1 MRVGMLGRFFP
12 GNWRLPSQ
20 EIRFA
25 AVNGFAAVQ
34 IRCDEPGGIDGVLRA
49 KPAEVGR
56 VFAEEGVEC
65 VVELLL
71 RLKAYPSVAE
81 ALRRDLEDL
90 AALGCRRVHVH
101 PVPGGADVDVAE
113 LERRLPELFAA
124 AIPVAREAGLVLGVE
139 HNAREH
145 RLLVDPEAVTR
156 LLEAVPELWFVWDLN
171 HADPEQ
177 SAVFAALHDRLSLVH
192 ASDTPLPATNHHLPI
207 GRGSVDFSVLRAV
220 SPDVPVILEIGGL
233 PVSGGP
239 GFDTDAELIASL
251 ARLQG

>member
-1 MRVGMLGRFFP
+1 M
-12 GNWRLPSQ
+12 
-20 EIRFA
+20 
-25 AVNGFAAVQ
+25 
-34 IRCDEPGGIDGVLRA
+34 
-49 KPAEVGR
+49 
-56 VFAEEGVEC
+56 
-65 VVELLL
+65 
-71 RLKAYPSVAE
+71 
-81 ALRRDLEDL
+81 
-90 AALGCRRVHVH
+90 
-101 PVPGGADVDVAE
+101 
-113 LERRLPELFAA
+113 
-124 AIPVAREAGLVLGVE
+124 LGVE

-171 HADPEQ
+171 HAEPEQ

-207 GRGSVDFSVLRAV
+207 GRGTVDFSVLRAV

-251 ARLQG
+251 ASPSGLTRRGQRLGGAERVSNDAEHALAPALDDRDEAAELEPRQPDPPRAAHDLEAEVREKVVREHRLVHAEALVARLALVVAVGERLETPGTAIARLADRSQEERLQHPRRATPQRGRRT